1 MLADSSLEVIPLT
14 SEPEPFCVTL
24 SRCPGNSEETCLVG
38 IGPVSIFFELRGW
51 FFSNPFEWFCPQS
64 RVLFLTGLPW
74 STLAWSL
81 KMDPE
86 QICRVCSLCSSLVLC
101 PTYSSHLDL
110 FFSSQGDCW
119 APPGTPLPHT
129 MTWEFY
135 PGKIWGRELFL
146 CHLLPVSRG
155 SLSFLSRRPHSWNC
169 CFVYFAC
176 GFVFCFVF
184 RLLGRPEVNLVPVSP
199 SWPDTEV

>member
-1 MLADSSLEVIPLT
+1 MLADSSLEVTPLT

-24 SRCPGNSEETCLVG
+24 SRRPGNSEETCLVG

-64 RVLFLTGLPW
+64 RVLFLTDLPW
-74 STLAWSL
+74 STLSWSL

-110 FFSSQGDCW
+110 FSSQGDCW

-135 PGKIWGRELFL
+135 PGKIWGRELVSFVARL
-146 CHLLPVSRG
+146 SGITVLPFPMST
-155 SLSFLSRRPHSWNC
+155 SWNC

-176 GFVFCFVF
+176 GFVLCFVF